1 MKGPAAPLFVVLSCA
16 LLMSAAF
23 SLFLPR
29 EAAWAF
35 REEGGPLEMATL
47 VLYLLAAAASL
58 ALALRGEWRGGYAGS
73 AVLLLLALRELD
85 MHRRFTGLS
94 VTGTKFWVSPDPP
107 LFVKGAALLATAFS
121 LGVVAVFLRGR
132 IGAFVRCVRNG
143 DPPCL
148 SILGG
153 LLIIPFSLILDQVPR
168 PLKKA
173 GLWSEDLF
181 LALSISEETFE
192 LAIPV
197 LFLVAIF
204 QWRAAGKGG
213 EAEVDR
219 RSGTSP

>member
-1 MKGPAAPLFVVLSCA
+1 MMRRTASPLFLVLACA
-16 LLMSAAF
+16 LLMSVAF

-35 REEGGPLEMATL
+35 REEGGPLETAT
-47 VLYLLAAAASL
+47 VALYLLAAAAVL
-58 ALALRGEWRGGYAGS
+58 AMALRGEWRGGYGGS
-73 AVLLLLALRELD
+73 VVLLLLALREFD
-85 MHRRFTGLS
+85 VHRRFTGLS

-107 LFVKGAALLATAFS
+107 LSAKGAALLATVLS
-121 LGVVAVFLRGR
+121 LGAVALFLRGR
-132 IGAFVRCVRNG
+132 IGTFVRGVRRG

-153 LLIIPFSLILDQVPR
+153 ILIVPFCLILDQVPR

-181 LALSISEETFE
+181 LSLSLFEETFE

-197 LFLVAIF
+197 LILLAIF
-204 QWRAAGKGG
+204 QWRAAGKG
-213 EAEVDR
+213 EE
-219 RSGTSP
+219 TL

>member
-1 MKGPAAPLFVVLSCA
+1 MKGPAAPLFIVLAGA
-16 LLMSAAF
+16 LLMSIAF

-47 VLYLLAAAASL
+47 ALYLLASAAL
-58 ALALRGEWRGGYAGS
+58 LVMALRGEWRGGYAGS

-85 MHRRFTGLS
+85 VHRRFTGLS

-107 LFVKGAALLATAFS
+107 LSVKGAAFLATVFC

-132 IGAFVRCVRNG
+132 IRSFVRGVGRG

-153 LLIIPFSLILDQVPR
+153 ILIVPFSLLLDQIPR

-192 LAIPV
+192 LAIPI
-197 LFLVAIF
+197 LFLVAIL
-204 QWRAAGKGG
+204 QWRVAGKSG
-213 EAEVDR
+213 EN
-219 RSGTSP
+219 

>member
-1 MKGPAAPLFVVLSCA
+1 
-16 LLMSAAF
+16 MSIAF

-47 VLYLLAAAASL
+47 ALYLLTAAAVL
-58 ALALRGEWRGGYAGS
+58 ALALRGEWRGGYAAGV
-73 AVLLLLALRELD
+73 VLLLLALREWD
-85 MHRRFTGLS
+85 VHRRFTGLS
-94 VTGTKFWVSPDPP
+94 VTGTKFWVSPETP
-107 LFVKGAALLATAFS
+107 LFVKGVALLATAIG
-121 LGVVAVFLRGR
+121 LGAVAVFLRGR
-132 IGAFVRCVRNG
+132 IGAFVRCVRRG

-153 LLIIPFSLILDQVPR
+153 ILIVPFSLMLDQVPR

-173 GLWSEDLF
+173 GLWSEDVF

-192 LAIPV
+192 LAIPI
-197 LFLVAIF
+197 LFLVAIL

-213 EAEVDR
+213 EPPRA
-219 RSGTSP
+219 

>member
-1 MKGPAAPLFVVLSCA
+1 
-16 LLMSAAF
+16 MSAAF
-23 SLFLPR
+23 SLFLPG

-47 VLYLLAAAASL
+47 LLYLLAAAASL
-58 ALALRGEWRGGYAGS
+58 AMALRGEWRGGYAGS

-85 MHRRFTGLS
+85 VHRRFTGLS
-94 VTGTKFWVSPDPP
+94 VTGTKFWVSPEPP
-107 LFVKGAALLATAFS
+107 LFVKGAALLGTAFG

-132 IGAFVRCVRNG
+132 IGSFVRCVRKK
-143 DPPCL
+143 DPHCL

-153 LLIIPFSLILDQVPR
+153 ILIVPFSLILDQIPR

-181 LALSISEETFE
+181 LALSITEETFE

-197 LFLVAIF
+197 LFLVAIL

-219 RSGTSP
+219 RPEASP

>member
-1 MKGPAAPLFVVLSCA
+1 MKGPAAPLFIVLACA
-16 LLMSAAF
+16 LLMSIAF

-35 REEGGPLEMATL
+35 REEGGPFEMATL
-47 VLYLLAAAASL
+47 ALYLLTAAAVL
-58 ALALRGEWRGGYAGS
+58 ALALRGEWRGGYAAGV
-73 AVLLLLALRELD
+73 VLLLLALRELD
-85 MHRRFTGLS
+85 VHRRFTGLS
-94 VTGTKFWVSPDPP
+94 VTGTKFWVSPETP
-107 LFVKGAALLATAFS
+107 LFVKGVALLATAFG
-121 LGVVAVFLRGR
+121 LGAVAVFLRGR
-132 IGAFVRCVRNG
+132 IGAFVRCVRRG

-153 LLIIPFSLILDQVPR
+153 ILIVPFSLILDQVPR

-192 LAIPV
+192 LAIPI
-197 LFLVAIF
+197 LFLVAIL

-213 EAEVDR
+213 EPPRA
-219 RSGTSP
+219 